1 MAYID
6 YYKILGVDKNAS
18 QDDVKKAFRKLA
30 RKYHPDLNPNDPSAK
45 DKFQEINEANEVLSD
60 PEKRKKY
67 DEYGEHWKHADEFE
81 AQKKARQHAGAGG
94 GGFSGFGGDG
104 GSYWY
109 SSDGEGFSGG
119 DAGGFSD
126 FFESMFGHRGGGGRG
141 GSGFR
146 GQDFNAE
153 LHLSLRGAAQTH
165 KQVLNVNG
173 KQVRITIP
181 AGVADGQVI
190 KLKGYGGEGVNGG
203 PAGDLYITFRI
214 AEDPVFKR
222 LGDDLYVDVEVD
234 LYTAVLGGEK
244 VVDTLEGKVK
254 LKIKPETQNGTK
266 VRLKGK
272 GFPIYKKEGQFGDLI
287 VTYSVKI
294 PTSLT
299 DRQKEL
305 FRELQQSMN

>member
-18 QDDVKKAFRKLA
+18 QDDIKKAFRKLA

-81 AQKKARQHAGAGG
+81 AQKKARQHAGGGG

-126 FFESMFGHRGGGGRG
+126 FFESMFGHRGGGERG
-141 GSGFR
+141 NAGFR

-153 LHLSLRGAAQTH
+153 LHLSLRDAARTH

-190 KLKGYGGEGVNGG
+190 KLKGYGGEGINGG
-203 PAGDLYITFRI
+203 PAGDLYITFKI
-214 AEDPVFKR
+214 AEDSVFKR
-222 LGDDLYVDVEVD
+222 LGDDLYVDVEMD

-244 VVDTLEGKVK
+244 VIDTLEGKVK

-272 GFPIYKKEGQFGDLI
+272 GFPVYKKEGQFGDLI
-287 VTYSVKI
+287 ITYSVKI
-294 PTSLT
+294 PTNLT